1 MTKVE
6 ENGLLLSSLKPSD
19 TLDRVEQ
26 ALWVTAS
33 KVAEEWIRYQQT
45 RSPFTRYY
53 LYFKRSGPGLPGDV
67 KIFDENEVAAG
78 YELADP
84 ERITSLVPY
93 TLTAWIYERM
103 RRLPILPT

>member
-1 MTKVE
+1 MTKAE
-6 ENGLLLSSLKPSD
+6 ENGLLLSNLTPND
-19 TLDRVEQ
+19 ALDRVEQ
-26 ALWVTAS
+26 ALWITA
-33 KVAEEWIRYQQT
+33 KTVAEEWICYQQT
-45 RSPFTRYY
+45 RSPFAHYY

-67 KIFDENEVAAG
+67 KIFGENEAAAG